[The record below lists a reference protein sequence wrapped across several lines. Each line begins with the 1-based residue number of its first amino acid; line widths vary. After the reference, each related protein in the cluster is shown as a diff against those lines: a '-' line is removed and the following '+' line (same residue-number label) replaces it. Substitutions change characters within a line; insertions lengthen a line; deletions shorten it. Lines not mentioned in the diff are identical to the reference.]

1 MTVPFSEWFPLPVG
15 LDTLLMFGVTV
26 LLVMAG
32 SVVGIVIKELEIYDP
47 KKNPRP
53 SLLSVENKMFLALG
67 AAVSVGF
74 WIANI
79 PAVDCFFYSTALK
92 AGLGTLRNVVDRK
105 RNGAPTLEQ
114 LKKDIAKYEAK
125 KE

>member
-1 MTVPFSEWFPLPVG
+1 MTIPFAEWFPLPVG

-53 SLLSVENKMFLALG
+53 SLLSVENKLFLTLG

-105 RNGAPTLEQ
+105 RNGTPTLEQ